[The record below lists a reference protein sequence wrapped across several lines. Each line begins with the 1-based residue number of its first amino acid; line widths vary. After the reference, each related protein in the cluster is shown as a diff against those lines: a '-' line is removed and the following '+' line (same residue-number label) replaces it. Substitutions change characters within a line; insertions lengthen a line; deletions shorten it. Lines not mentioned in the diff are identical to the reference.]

1 MHGDGVVGMLYVV
14 GVNIAVFTTLFVLSE
29 LAVHLIWPTAKR
41 NGKSEFGENGA
52 VANAGT
58 SSITFPLCLPIS
70 GSMQAF
76 YAICSFGATFT
87 TTPSGMSSSRAI
99 SSPITKNVKFASE
112 MIPRL
117 STFDRH
123 SD

>member
-1 MHGDGVVGMLYVV
+1 MHGDGVVGMLFVV

-70 GSMQAF
+70 VICGDVHYNAFGHELIARDLIADYEKRQVRERNDTSFVHIRQAQ
-76 YAICSFGATFT
+76 
-87 TTPSGMSSSRAI
+87 
-99 SSPITKNVKFASE
+99 
-112 MIPRL
+112 
-117 STFDRH
+117 
-123 SD
+123 